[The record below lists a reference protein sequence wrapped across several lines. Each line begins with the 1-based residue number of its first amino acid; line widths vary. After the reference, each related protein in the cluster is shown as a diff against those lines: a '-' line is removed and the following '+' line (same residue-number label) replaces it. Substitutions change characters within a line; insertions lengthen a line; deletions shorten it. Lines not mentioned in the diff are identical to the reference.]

1 MRPTIAPGLMAT
13 VVEQAPA
20 RLVRK
25 LDEAPRVAEGWA
37 WRLDGAVWTIATD
50 RDERVTLKSAALS
63 TLNEVGCSCLLSP
76 KCLHLL
82 AVLSVLEITEA
93 QSGSPEASDP
103 VEAETAASSAVEL
116 TAAQRSA
123 AERLYKVA
131 AEALSAGVDALG
143 AVRQAELLRAVHT
156 CRAEG
161 LHRAASAGV
170 RVVRGARDLH
180 AGHAA
185 FRLVELV
192 DDLHDL
198 VSTSAALRAPAAS
211 AALVGTARRVYAPVS
226 GLRLYGL
233 FCEPIVAT
241 SGHAGAVTWLCDA
254 TGALHRVGSV
264 RPGPP
269 TQAATAY
276 RRTVDFGGVT
286 LPHRTLCREGLFV
299 QSATRSTDGRL
310 GGGREASAAPGG
322 PSTWDEAP
330 LSHLWERPLPAQLD
344 AAFQALSQ
352 PEEERTP
359 GADLLFVTATV
370 LGADTALRV
379 ALGGLEVACIAPSDH
394 PDLCYRDALRR
405 LAGAPDLSVR
415 AIVRLVPDAPLPTV
429 ELLAFGPTDER
440 LRPPAEWAG
449 RVNAGLDVL
458 QGAHLQAGPPVAFD
472 PPAAP
477 PDPTEALRRRLGQLA
492 LGGRAALPAAAT
504 AELAREA
511 LRLEKRMMPTGAA
524 LLRALAVAAHRTPR
538 DLSGARAAFEP
549 AELAGVFADAVHWE
563 RAAARHLRRA
573 AWTVAGVREPHGT

>member
-37 WRLDGAVWTIATD
+37 WSLDGAVWTITTD
-50 RDERVTLKSAALS
+50 RDERVTLKGVSLS
-63 TLNEVGCSCLLSP
+63 TLTEVGCSCLLSP

-82 AVLSVLEITEA
+82 AVLSVLEIGEA
-93 QSGSPEASDP
+93 ASEETAVSDP
-103 VEAETAASSAVEL
+103 PEVVEDRTLSVGV
-116 TAAQRSA
+116 TDVQRSA
-123 AERLYKVA
+123 AHRLHSVA
-131 AEALSAGVDALG
+131 AEALAAGVDALG

-180 AGHAA
+180 AGHPA

-192 DDLHDL
+192 DDLHDVL
-198 VSTSAALRAPAAS
+198 TTSAALRAPTAS
-211 AALVGTARRVYAPVS
+211 AAVFGTARRAYVPVA

-233 FCEPIVAT
+233 FCEPIVAAT
-241 SGHAGAVTWLCDA
+241 GHAGVVTWLCDA
-254 TGALHRVGSV
+254 AGGLHRVGSV

-286 LPHRTLCREGLFV
+286 LTHHALCREGLYV
-299 QSATRSTDGRL
+299 QSATRSADGRL
-310 GGGREASAAPGG
+310 GGGREAAAAPGG
-322 PSTWDEAP
+322 PSKWDEAP
-330 LSHLWERPLPAQLD
+330 LSQLWERPLSAQID

-352 PEEERTP
+352 PEDTRTP

-379 ALGGLEVACIAPSDH
+379 ALGGLEVSFIAPSDH

-405 LAGAPDLSVR
+405 LAGAPDLCVR
-415 AIVRLVPDAPLPTV
+415 AIVRLVPDAPAPTV
-429 ELLAFGPTDER
+429 ELLAFGPADER
-440 LRPPAEWAG
+440 LRPPAAWGG

-458 QGAHLQAGPPVAFD
+458 QGAHLQAGPPVALD
-472 PPAAP
+472 TPAAP
-477 PDPTEALRRRLGQLA
+477 PDPTEGLRRRLGQLA

-504 AELAREA
+504 TELAREA
-511 LRLEKRMMPTGAA
+511 LRLERRLMPTGAA
-524 LLRALAVAAHRTPR
+524 LLRALAVAAHRTTR

-549 AELAGVFADAVHWE
+549 AELAGVFAHAVHWE

-573 AWTVAGVREPHGT
+573 AWQD